1 MDTISQNDKFLNIAA
16 YKFARLTNLAERRAL
31 LKERTHEWGLGGTIL
46 LSEEGI
52 NLVVAGLPESVSK
65 LVELLQTDSEIGA
78 LDIKESTGHRLP
90 FKRMLIK
97 LKKQIISMRVPGI
110 DPQNAPSAKISPKE
124 LRSWLDEGK
133 PLVLLDVRNDYEVRL
148 GTFENAIPIGV
159 HNFKHFPEAVEKLP
173 QDLKET
179 PVVMFCTGGIRCE
192 KAGPFM
198 QQAGYQNIFQLDGGI
213 LRYFEE
219 CGQAHYTGECFVF
232 DRRVA
237 LDANLKET
245 STVICYACL
254 EPLTTEE
261 QQSPLYVYS
270 EQCPYCAEK

>member
-1 MDTISQNDKFLNIAA
+1 MDTVPQDEKFLNIAA
-16 YKFARLTNLAERRAL
+16 YKFASLTNLAERRVIL
-31 LKERTHEWGLGGTIL
+31 RERTHEWGLGGTIL

-52 NLVVAGLPESVSK
+52 NLVVAGLPESVAK
-65 LVELLQTDSEIGA
+65 LVEHLQADPEIGE

-97 LKKQIISMRVPGI
+97 IKKQIISMRVPGI
-110 DPQNAPSAKISPKE
+110 DPLNAPSAKISPKE
-124 LRSWLDEGK
+124 LKSWLDEGK

-148 GTFENAIPIGV
+148 GTFENAVAIGV
-159 HNFKHFPEAVEKLP
+159 DNFKHFPAAVEKLP
-173 QDLKET
+173 EELKDA

-198 QQAGYQNIFQLDGGI
+198 QQAGFKNIFQLDGGI
-213 LRYFEE
+213 LRYFED
-219 CGQAHYTGECFVF
+219 CGEAHYNGECFVF

-245 STVICYACL
+245 PTVICYACL
-254 EPLTTEE
+254 QPLTVEE
-261 QQSPLYVYS
+261 QKSPLYIYS
-270 EQCPYCAEK
+270 EQCSYCAE